1 MMEDCK
7 VCPKCEAKFIN
18 GQHYWS
24 TGKKGNPVDLA
35 SLVCR
40 PYGDDRCI
48 NPLRSVPGGVTWEE
62 RNNNFE
68 VSYKEIDPQ

>member
-48 NPLRSVPGGVTWEE
+48 NPCRSIPGGATWEE
-62 RNNNFE
+62 RAGNFE
-68 VSYKEIDPQ
+68 ISYKEIDPK